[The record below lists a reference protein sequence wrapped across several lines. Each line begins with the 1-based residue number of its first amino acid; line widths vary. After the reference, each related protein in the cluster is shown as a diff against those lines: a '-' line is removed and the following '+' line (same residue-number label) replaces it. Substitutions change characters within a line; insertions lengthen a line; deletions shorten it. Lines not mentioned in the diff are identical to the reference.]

1 MLKESTET
9 PKFTSQLKSVQLCE
23 GQHALLDCK
32 FSPTEDPNL
41 KIAWLLNGKA
51 LLSSSRITTLNDFGY
66 AVLEINPVTV
76 FDHGEYT
83 IVAVNTLGEARQ
95 TVTVEVIGN
104 FFYWFFLI
112 NL

>member
-1 MLKESTET
+1 MFKESTEA
-9 PKFTSQLKSVQLCE
+9 PKFTSKLKSAQLCE

-32 FSPTEDPNL
+32 FTPTEDSNL

-51 LLSSSRITTLNDFGY
+51 LLASSRITTLNDFGY

-83 IVAVNTLGEARQ
+83 IVAVNTQGEARQ
-95 TVTVEVIGN
+95 TATIEVIGK
-104 FFYWFFLI
+104 LK
-112 NL
+112 